1 MNVVFLYIIV
11 IVVSIVLSNAKKKTT
26 PKNGGQDAQ
35 AKQASGAQ
43 TAKPAQMLPQQQA
56 RRAAPIQPTVS
67 VSRHDHGGMF
77 EGSLHADDTGEGKDI
92 HDHGFTHEVETPSM
106 RSDAELNA
114 SIAAAES
121 GEQTEAGGLN
131 LCFDGQSIVNAVVM
145 NEILRRKTAKM

>member
-35 AKQASGAQ
+35 TNQASGAQ
-43 TAKPAQMLPQQQA
+43 AAKPAQMLPQQQA

-92 HDHGFTHEVETPSM
+92 HDHEVETPSM

-131 LCFDGQSIVNAVVM
+131 LRFDGQSIVNAVVM